1 MTECRGRIQHVL
13 EKGVSVLVNDRKWRK
28 HQVSV
33 CTQILTEFDTSQTNT
48 ALEFSDILESLV
60 LLLDSLFGSAMLFI
74 AQSPY

>member
-48 ALEFSDILESLV
+48 ALEFLESLV
-60 LLLDSLFGSAMLFI
+60 LLLDSLFGSAVLFI
-74 AQSPY
+74 AQSP